1 MAQGA
6 DAVLPPSGLSSALTE
21 LVDLM
26 LATPTVEQ
34 LLDEIARLAGA
45 VTIPQA
51 AVGITVRRDGQAYT
65 VATNG
70 PLAANL
76 DEIQYNKG
84 EGPCLR
90 ALRTGDPVMIVDLGS
105 ETRFGEYST
114 LALGY
119 GVRSSL
125 SLPLVVDGKV
135 RGALNLYSLNPAA
148 FGLAERTA
156 AELFATQA
164 SAAFTLVTRQAH
176 QMQMS
181 TQLRDALASR
191 AVIDQAIGV
200 IMNQRRISAERAFEI
215 LRETSQ
221 HQNRKLRDV
230 AVAIVTAIGGEPPRP
245 ATFHEPG

>member
-1 MAQGA
+1 MEHRP
-6 DAVLPPSGLSSALTE
+6 DTPLPVSGLTSALAE

-26 LATPTVEQ
+26 LATSTVEQ
-34 LLDEIARLAGA
+34 LLDDIAQLAGA
-45 VTIPQA
+45 ITTPHA
-51 AVGITVRRDGQAYT
+51 AVGITVRRNGRAYT

-70 PLAANL
+70 QLAANL
-76 DEIQYNKG
+76 DEIQYGKG

-90 ALRTGDPVMIVDLGS
+90 ALRTGEVIMVDDLSS
-105 ETRFGEYST
+105 ETRFGEYRT

-125 SLPLVVDGKV
+125 SLPLVVEGKV

-164 SAAFTLVTRQAH
+164 AAAFTLVTRQAH

-191 AVIDQAIGV
+191 AVIDQAIGI